1 MPRTPNSRKL
11 LKGGDRRSTDATN
24 PVAPLL
30 FHRAGAA
37 AQRDRAPWD
46 SDTSVCMRVRSRKLL
61 KSIKVET

>member
-1 MPRTPNSRKL
+1 MPRTPNPLKL
-11 LKGGDRRSTDATN
+11 LNGGDRRSTDATN

-46 SDTSVCMRVRSRKLL
+46 SDAIVRMRASSRKLL
-61 KSIKVET
+61 KRSKVET